1 MPEDSQAAPAH
12 PPGMPPFDPAR
23 VLRASSLRYGKFRA
37 RGVPAIL
44 LGVSAIV
51 VAAGTVRALVSA
63 APQLA
68 EVVRETAKLVEVAR
82 ADRGDH
88 KRLNA

>member
-1 MPEDSQAAPAH
+1 MPL
-12 PPGMPPFDPAR
+12 FDPAR

-51 VAAGTVRALVSA
+51 VAAGTVRALVTA

-82 ADRGDH
+82 TDRDGH
-88 KRLNA
+88 KRLGA

>member
-1 MPEDSQAAPAH
+1 MPL
-12 PPGMPPFDPAR
+12 FDPAR

-82 ADRGDH
+82 ADRADH
-88 KRLNA
+88 RRLGA